1 MWIQLDNEYI
11 QDTGI
16 NLTLIP
22 HAVQMV
28 AVNDLTYP
36 LASILAH

>member
-11 QDTGI
+11 QNTDI
-16 NLTLIP
+16 SIRIVP

-28 AVNDLTYP
+28 VMDNLSYQK
-36 LASILAH
+36 L